1 MEKPIGIE
9 FMRLTRYENLDPSPQ
24 SREVPRPPVQLP
36 LAEGSETLPLPEG
49 KSLPLEKMD
58 LADLVKRRET
68 LRQYTEEAISLQEL
82 SFLLWGTQGVKSFS
96 EKQLTRRTVP
106 SAGARHPFET
116 LLLVNRVESLEP
128 GLYRYLALEHHL
140 ARVNAPEDIRERL
153 TEACLKQGHVRSSA
167 VTFAWVAVA
176 LRTVWRYSQRA
187 YRYLHLDAGHVC
199 QNLYLLAEAIGCGV
213 CGIAAFND
221 ELVNQALGVDGVE
234 QFAIYLAS
242 LGRRIERP

>member
-1 MEKPIGIE
+1 MENPIGVE
-9 FMRLTRYENLDPSPQ
+9 FMRLTCYENLDSSPQ
-24 SREVPRPPVQLP
+24 SREVPRPPVQHP
-36 LAEGSETLPLPEG
+36 LEEGSVTLPLPEG

-58 LADLVKRRET
+58 LADLVERRET
-68 LRQYTEEAISLQEL
+68 LRKYSEGPISLQEL
-82 SFLLWGTQGVKSFS
+82 SFLLWGTQGVKSYS
-96 EKQLTRRTVP
+96 DKQLTRRTVP

-116 LLLVNRVESLEP
+116 ILLVNRVEGLEP
-128 GLYRYLALEHHL
+128 GLYRYLALEHQL
-140 ARVNAPEDIRERL
+140 VRVNAPADIRERL
-153 TEACLKQGHVRSSA
+153 TEACLKQEHVRSSA
-167 VTFAWVAVA
+167 VTFAWVAVS

-221 ELVNQALGVDGVE
+221 DLVNHALGLDGVE

-242 LGRRIERP
+242 LGRRAG